1 VGGDSAP
8 PGKGQR
14 EETAL
19 PRDRSAFRD
28 DSDSRTDQELVLGIR
43 GGDEHAFAIL
53 YDRYFQ
59 RVYNFAYARLR
70 NRADAEEA
78 TQDTFTAVF
87 RSIEAYRGTAS
98 LLSWIYGIARNTVNN
113 QIRKARA
120 HDQRVERAQAEIGT
134 PGLGVEDYSPEERLS
149 YRRCAH
155 AVERALT
162 SVTSWQAEVF
172 VLRHFENLP
181 IQEIADRMERS
192 NDAVRSSLYRVKRLV
207 VDALESE
214 GSSAD

>member
-1 VGGDSAP
+1 MPRIRTTCRDESAVRSDQDLVHGIRAGD
-8 PGKGQR
+8 
-14 EETAL
+14 E
-19 PRDRSAFRD
+19 SAFA
-28 DSDSRTDQELVLGIR
+28 V
-43 GGDEHAFAIL
+43 L

-59 RVYNFAYARLR
+59 RIYNFSYTRLR

-87 RSIEAYRGTAS
+87 RSIEAFRGSAS
-98 LLSWIYGIARNTVNN
+98 LLSWVYGIARNTVNN
-113 QIRKARA
+113 QIRRARA
-120 HDQRVERAQAEIGT
+120 HEQRVERAQAEVGT
-134 PGLGVEDYSPEERLS
+134 PALGVDDYSPEESLS
-149 YRRCAH
+149 YQRCAR
-155 AVERALT
+155 AVEQALT

-181 IQEIADRMERS
+181 IQEIADRMDRS

-214 GSSAD
+214 GSGAD